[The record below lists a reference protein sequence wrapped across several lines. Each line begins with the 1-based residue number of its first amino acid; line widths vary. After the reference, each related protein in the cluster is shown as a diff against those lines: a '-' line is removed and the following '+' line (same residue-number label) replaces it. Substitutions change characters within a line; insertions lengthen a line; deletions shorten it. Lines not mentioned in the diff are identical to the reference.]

1 MNFKKVIACERKSL
15 DKLSK
20 FQLPHKFKRIG
31 WILFITSFVSLI
43 ATSIII
49 TDDSLKSTIIVIVKY
64 TMLIGLLVVSLS
76 KEPIEDEFIRSIR
89 MRSYMIAFIVGVL
102 QTLVMP
108 FINLGADALVNGSS
122 SLKPVNDFFVLWV
135 LLFCQIL
142 FFHLFKSGADD

>member
-1 MNFKKVIACERKSL
+1 MNFKKIIACERKSL
-15 DKLSK
+15 EKLSK

-31 WILFITSFVSLI
+31 WILFIASFLSLI
-43 ATSIII
+43 ATSIIV
-49 TDDSLKSTIIVIVKY
+49 TDYTLKSTIIIIVKY
-64 TMLIGLLVVSLS
+64 TMLVGLLTVSLS
-76 KEPIEDEFIRSIR
+76 KEPIEDEFIKSMR

-108 FINLGADALVNGSS
+108 FINLGADALINGGS

>member
-1 MNFKKVIACERKSL
+1 MNIKKVIACERKSL

-20 FQLPHKFKRIG
+20 FQLPHAFKRIG
-31 WILFITSFVSLI
+31 WILFIASLI
-43 ATSIII
+43 SLFATSIFI
-49 TDDSLKSTIIVIVKY
+49 TDDSLNSTLVVIVKF
-64 TMLIGLLVVSLS
+64 TILIGLLVVSLS
-76 KEPIEDEFIRSIR
+76 REPIEDEFIRSIR

-108 FINLGADALVNGSS
+108 FINLGADALINGGS

-142 FFHLFKSGADD
+142 FFHVFKSGADD

>member
-1 MNFKKVIACERKSL
+1 MNFKKIIACERKSL
-15 DKLSK
+15 GKLSK

-31 WILFITSFVSLI
+31 WILFIASFVSLI
-43 ATSIII
+43 ATSIIV

-108 FINLGADALVNGSS
+108 FINLGADALINGGS

-142 FFHLFKSGADD
+142 FFHMFKIGADD

>member
-1 MNFKKVIACERKSL
+1 MNFKKIIACERKNL

-31 WILFITSFVSLI
+31 WILFIASFVSLI
-43 ATSIII
+43 ATSIIV

-64 TMLIGLLVVSLS
+64 TMLIGLLIVSLS

-108 FINLGADALVNGSS
+108 FINLGADALINGGS

>member
-1 MNFKKVIACERKSL
+1 MNIKKVIACERKSL

-20 FQLPHKFKRIG
+20 FQLPHNFKRIG
-31 WILFITSFVSLI
+31 WMLFIASFIALF
-43 ATSIII
+43 ATSIMV
-49 TDDSLKSTIIVIVKY
+49 TDDVIKSTIIVIVKY
-64 TMLIGLLVVSLS
+64 TMLIGLLAVSLS
-76 KEPIEDEFIRSIR
+76 KEPIEDEFIQSMR

-108 FINLGADALVNGSS
+108 FINLGADALINGSS

-142 FFHLFKSGADD
+142 FFHVFKSGADD